1 MSVPAGLVRFAPGAG
16 FYLGVALSLILAT
29 ITLGLAVE
37 QRWLGLSF
45 SGAASSAPGLAVEA
59 ASGASV
65 AIPAGARLVALTG
78 LDGERIELAT
88 SDLIAEP
95 DGLESFARM
104 RAFFARQS
112 AISAILRQPRVEA
125 ELLLPSGDVT
135 LHRLSLEA
143 QRPIL
148 DLPIG
153 FWVQV
158 GVGLAGF
165 WIGTWIWTLRPKE
178 WATLHLA
185 LAGFGLMISTFPAA
199 IYSTRELAIDGGLFA
214 VLSGLN
220 AAGALTFGVGMI
232 GLFLIY
238 PRRLVPDGWLAV
250 PALVLGGWLLA
261 DLIALVD
268 GPATGRHLAIVS
280 AMLAIVVLVVAQAF
294 LARRNPVDRAALTW
308 LGLAV
313 VLGAGLFV
321 ATAIV
326 PAIFG
331 LEPVL
336 AQEQAFLFFLLTYVG
351 IALGVARY
359 RLFELDDWAFG
370 VFFYL
375 FGVLLLIGLDALLIF
390 TIVDERAPAFALSLL
405 IVALAWLP
413 LRDTLERRLL
423 GRRRMTREGLFGQVM
438 DVVLAPPGAS
448 PTERWRALLLAAF
461 KPLRAVEMPD
471 IAEAALF
478 EDGMV
483 MALPGAGRLP
493 AMRLEY
499 ADAGRK
505 LFTSRDLE
513 LAAELVAMLR
523 NAEESRA
530 AYERGVL
537 QERERI
543 AKDIHDNIG
552 VQLMGALHSPD
563 ATRKDM
569 LVRETLT
576 DLREIINNASR
587 PDLSLEEV
595 LGELRAQISEH
606 LEAAGMG
613 LDWSVRHEAGQ
624 MPPAQVVNALRAIV
638 REAVQNTLKHS
649 GAARVSISLHYDAGG
664 LALEIADD
672 GKGFDPAAVSAGN
685 GLVNMRSRVEAL
697 GGLYDLVS
705 AGSTTRIRATIPTA
719 GAGSLA

>member
-1 MSVPAGLVRFAPGAG
+1 MPAGLVRFAPGVG
-16 FYLGVALSLILAT
+16 FYLGVALSLVLAT
-29 ITLGLAVE
+29 VALGLAVE
-37 QRWLGLSF
+37 QRWLGLSL
-45 SGAASSAPGLAVEA
+45 SGTASSAPGLAVETVEGPSA
-59 ASGASV
+59 G
-65 AIPAGARLVALTG
+65 IPAGARIVAIVG
-78 LDGERIELAT
+78 LDGERIELGA
-88 SDLIAEP
+88 SDMIAEP

-104 RAFFARQS
+104 RVFFERQG
-112 AISAILRQPRVEA
+112 AIAAILRQPRVEA
-125 ELLLPSGDVT
+125 ELLLPSGDMTV
-135 LHRLSLEA
+135 HRLNAEA

-148 DLPIG
+148 DLPVG
-153 FWVQV
+153 FWVQI
-158 GVGLAGF
+158 GVGLVGS
-165 WIGTWIWTLRPKE
+165 WIGTWIWALRPKE
-178 WATLHLA
+178 WATRHLA
-185 LAGFGLMISTFPAA
+185 LAGLGLMMSTFPAA
-199 IYSTRELAIDGGLFA
+199 VYSTRELAIDGGLFA

-232 GLFLIY
+232 GLFLLY
-238 PRRLVPDGWLAV
+238 PRKLAPDGFLAV
-250 PALVLGGWLLA
+250 PAIVLGGWLLA
-261 DLIALVD
+261 DLTALVD
-268 GPATGRHLAIVS
+268 GPATGRHLAIVG
-280 AMLAIVVLVVAQAF
+280 AMLAIVVLVVVQAF
-294 LARRNPVDRAALTW
+294 LARRNPVDRASLTW

-359 RLFELDDWAFG
+359 RLFELDEWAFG

-405 IVALAWLP
+405 VVALAWLP

-423 GRRRMTREGLFGQVM
+423 GRRRTTTEGLFGQVM
-438 DVVLAPPGAS
+438 DVVLAPPEAN
-448 PTERWRALLLAAF
+448 PTERWRALLLTAF
-461 KPLRAVEMPD
+461 KPLRAVEMPNV
-471 IAEAALF
+471 AEAALI

-499 ADAGRK
+499 ADAGRR

-523 NAEESRA
+523 NAEESRV

-563 ATRKDM
+563 AARKDT

-595 LGELRAQISEH
+595 LGDLRAQISEH
-606 LEAAGMG
+606 LEAAGIG
-613 LDWSVRHEAGQ
+613 LEWSVRHEGGR
-624 MPPAQVVNALRAIV
+624 MPSAQLVNALRAIV
-638 REAVQNTLKHS
+638 REAVQNALKHS
-649 GAARVSISLHYDAGG
+649 GATRISISLHQDARGME
-664 LALEIADD
+664 LDIADD
-672 GKGFDPAAVSAGN
+672 GKGFDPATAPTGN
-685 GLVNMRSRVEAL
+685 GLVNMRSRVEAF
-697 GGLYDLVS
+697 GGSYDLVS
-705 AGSTTRIRATIPTA
+705 GGSTTRIRATIPPM